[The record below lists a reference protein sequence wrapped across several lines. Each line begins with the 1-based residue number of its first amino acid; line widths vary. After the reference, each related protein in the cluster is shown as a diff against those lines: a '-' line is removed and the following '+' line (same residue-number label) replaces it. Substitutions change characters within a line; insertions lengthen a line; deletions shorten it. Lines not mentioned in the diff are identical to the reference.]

1 MMLNSKVDRV
11 VFWQV
16 IWIFEM
22 KIINHEISRCKNM
35 KLRPDM
41 HACDASFDATDYLSL
56 FNATFDAAYIMNR
69 KPFNKR

>member
-1 MMLNSKVDRV
+1 
-11 VFWQV
+11 
-16 IWIFEM
+16 
-22 KIINHEISRCKNM
+22 M